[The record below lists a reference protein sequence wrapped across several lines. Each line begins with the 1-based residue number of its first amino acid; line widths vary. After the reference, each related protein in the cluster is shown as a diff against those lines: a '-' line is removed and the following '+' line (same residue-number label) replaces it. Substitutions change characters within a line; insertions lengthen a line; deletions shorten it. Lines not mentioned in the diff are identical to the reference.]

1 MTQDIF
7 ATRVQSLK
15 ASAIREIFKI
25 LEAKDVISFAAGAPS
40 PDVFPGKELAA
51 FANELLADNYSGA
64 LQYSVTEGYTPLRN
78 AVRER
83 LCRQG
88 SVSEK
93 DNVIIVTGGQQ
104 GIDLAA
110 KVLVEDGDGVV
121 VESPSFIGG
130 LNSFRSYN
138 AKLFDLRLKEDGMD
152 LEQLEPNSQ
161 KQQNQAHLYDPN
173 LPKSVRHYSKPGK
186 PEKADCAR

>member
-64 LQYSVTEGYTPLRN
+64 LNIPLPKAILPCAMQSAN
-78 AVRER
+78 ALPAGQR
-83 LCRQG
+83 
-88 SVSEK
+88 SEK

-138 AKLFDLRLKEDGMD
+138 AKLFDLRLKKTHGFGTAGT
-152 LEQLEPNSQ
+152 NSQ